1 VINPRTEDHTPAIGE
16 WATFDPTLSRMSQK
30 ILLNQGFLV
39 EPMIFFVSFHQSDS
53 FPAIEHKFSN

>member
-30 ILLNQGFLV
+30 ILLNQRLSAD
-39 EPMIFFVSFHQSDS
+39 PMIFFVSFHQSDS
-53 FPAIEHKFSN
+53 FPAIEHRLSN